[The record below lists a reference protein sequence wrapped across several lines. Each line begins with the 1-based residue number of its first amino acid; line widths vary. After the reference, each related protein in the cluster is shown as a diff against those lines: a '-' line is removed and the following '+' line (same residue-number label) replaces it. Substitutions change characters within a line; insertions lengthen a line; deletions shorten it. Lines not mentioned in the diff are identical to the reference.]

1 MRWNVSH
8 FIFPYFLFCRVFAE
22 GQSYVALS
30 RARSLASLRVI
41 AFDPSAIR
49 ANKNVIR
56 LVVTA
61 FISVFYKAIINKCF
75 GGTTSRSRKPL
86 LTRPKR
92 TNLFSANAVNCPLNS
107 EAIIQFYRRDVSRR
121 RLCKATAQV
130 ARALYTTNATDYFS
144 YLREKLQT
152 IRMCF
157 EQCSLV

>member
-1 MRWNVSH
+1 MMRCNVSH
-8 FIFPYFLFCRVFAE
+8 FFPYFLFCRVFAE

-56 LVVTA
+56 LVVTV
-61 FISVFYKAIINKCF
+61 FISVFYKARINKCF
-75 GGTTSRSRKPL
+75 EGTTSRSRKPL
-86 LTRPKR
+86 LRRPKR
-92 TNLFSANAVNCPLNS
+92 SLFSANAVNCPLNS
-107 EAIIQFYRRDVSRR
+107 EAIIHFYRRDVSRR